1 MPKCNNPRTVRAT
14 PLVIWR
20 SVVMVGV
27 GMMIPPITPKVE
39 KMRSLRRN
47 SPDIV
52 TSMRMMVN
60 AQYSIMTMGSMNS
73 IWFCVFIFEDMVS
86 TNFFLSWMN

>member
-27 GMMIPPITPKVE
+27 GMMIPPIIPKVE

-60 AQYSIMTMGSMNS
+60 AQYSSMTMGLMNS
-73 IWFCVFIFEDMVS
+73 IWFCVFIFEGMVF
-86 TNFFLSWMN
+86 TNFFLSWMY